1 MVALA
6 AKYKVTVA
14 DMIGLSPSPNP
25 PHLPRLTQAR
35 PVFAGNH
42 AIVTC
47 PGGPRVKTF
56 IGRKDSTTAA
66 PNGLLPDANADA
78 ASLSKLF
85 TDKGFDDVDLAA
97 LLGAHTTSNQFSFD
111 PSRSGASQDT
121 TPGLWDVKYYGETL
135 NPPAGIVV
143 FPSDSKLA
151 RFDRVGKEFQ
161 GFVGNQGKWN
171 GKFADAMEKMALFGS
186 GSSGSSGSGS
196 GGSGMVECT
205 DSLPKSTNR
214 KREARGMNPFMPR
227 H

>member
-1 MVALA
+1 M
-6 AKYKVTVA
+6 
-14 DMIGLSPSPNP
+14 
-25 PHLPRLTQAR
+25 
-35 PVFAGNH
+35 
-42 AIVTC
+42 
-47 PGGPRVKTF
+47 
-56 IGRKDSTTAA
+56 
-66 PNGLLPDANADA
+66 
-78 ASLSKLF
+78 
-85 TDKGFDDVDLAA
+85 
-97 LLGAHTTSNQFSFD
+97 
-111 PSRSGASQDT
+111 
-121 TPGLWDVKYYGETL
+121 
-135 NPPAGIVV
+135 